1 MEIVEQDPL
10 DTYGQGLP
18 LSERAI
24 RPLDWEAA
32 WAAYD
37 ESTYH
42 AALDYIGP
50 ADVVL
55 DIGAGDLRFARQA
68 ARRARSVIAIERRPE
83 LLLAGPSPDNL
94 TVICADALKVPFP
107 PGISVAVLLMR
118 HCCHFAEYIAKLRG
132 TGCRRLVT
140 NARWG
145 MSVEHISLVRQ
156 PHHSTIGPG
165 WYACM
170 CGAVGFKPGLAE
182 AITTSTLNSVPS
194 VETCPACLTP
204 GC

>member
-10 DTYGQGLP
+10 RLEP
-18 LSERAI
+18 SERAI
-24 RPLDWEAA
+24 HPLDWEAA
-32 WAAYD
+32 CAAYD
-37 ESTYH
+37 ESTYN

-50 ADVVL
+50 DDIVL

-83 LLLAGPSPDNL
+83 LLLASPNPDNL
-94 TVICADALKVPFP
+94 TVICDDALKVPFP
-107 PGISVAVLLMR
+107 PGVSVAVLLMR
-118 HCCHFAEYIAKLRG
+118 HCRHFAEYVAKLREI
-132 TGCRRLVT
+132 GCRSLIT

-145 MSVEHISLVRQ
+145 MGVEHISLVRQ
-156 PHHSTIGPG
+156 PHHSTIEPG

-170 CGAVGFKPGLAE
+170 CGAVGFKPGAPQ
-182 AITTSTLNSVPS
+182 AITSSTLNSVTS
-194 VETCPACLTP
+194 VETCPACSTP